1 MNSVIEQPT
10 RAEVQGDPITQ
21 LVTQFCDGVRDEGF
35 PNLGMSCSDGVRGE
49 LLHGLIFETVLLYR
63 GDFGNASGFELI
75 ALETRHG
82 GR

>member
-10 RAEVQGDPITQ
+10 RAGVQGYPITQ
-21 LVTQFCDGVRDEGF
+21 LVTQFC
-35 PNLGMSCSDGVRGE
+35 DGVRGE

>member
-21 LVTQFCDGVRDEGF
+21 LVTQFC
-35 PNLGMSCSDGVRGE
+35 DGVRGE

-75 ALETRHG
+75 ALEARHG